1 MNRGDWLRIKVDF
14 EDEPPTLLLVDLV
27 RFEDAPAI
35 LREEILEGASSSM
48 NERARLSDAW
58 GRCSAARLRPGSLA
72 SSAARSL
79 KEGKRGPHHGAINQ
93 LEGRDLACL
102 AL

>member
-35 LREEILEGASSSM
+35 LREEILEG
-48 NERARLSDAW
+48 
-58 GRCSAARLRPGSLA
+58 G
-72 SSAARSL
+72 
-79 KEGKRGPHHGAINQ
+79 IVV
-93 LEGRDLACL
+93 
-102 AL
+102 